1 MEERARINV
10 KNIIS
15 IIILLIV
22 IIIGAVIYSKYNY
35 NNFTKNVRE
44 EGKTSFSRDA
54 NIKYSDM
61 KSYKIENK
69 EYNDAMFCQNV
80 SVKAN
85 TPYKITCK
93 VKTQDV
99 ENEEKSYISGAQI
112 SIKGTTEC
120 SKSVT
125 GTSDW
130 TELTFMFN
138 SKNRTNVDIGFRL
151 GGYQERSKGTAWFS
165 DFKMEEGTLDTDK
178 KWNVV
183 CFMIQ
188 NIDVNVNL
196 NGKPTHVKLKMSDT
210 DMSDIE
216 STINRIPNTISKMS
230 NNNIQMDFDVIK
242 ITNPLTSISYDEE
255 NEYYIDPKDV
265 KDLIQEYLD
274 KKEYDY
280 IYIATRLGKLNED
293 KNALVHDWI
302 GLGGMDYYEVG
313 FSNIRLPNNSNS
325 YIYKY
330 DERVNTFPEEVFI
343 HEFLHTLE
351 RNEKEYGN
359 NNVANL
365 HDYEKYNYKRE
376 DIIGLKK
383 WYTVYIQNS
392 IKNSKGEKVG
402 LSQEIHLEK
411 PIHESNFKYSYELNE
426 LKEPKNF
433 IEEMNC
439 LIKRVKQLFQR

>member
-1 MEERARINV
+1 MF
-10 KNIIS
+10 
-15 IIILLIV
+15 
-22 IIIGAVIYSKYNY
+22 YD
-35 NNFTKNVRE
+35 TKHRCECKFN
-44 EGKTSFSRDA
+44 GKT
-54 NIKYSDM
+54 
-61 KSYKIENK
+61 
-69 EYNDAMFCQNV
+69 
-80 SVKAN
+80 
-85 TPYKITCK
+85 
-93 VKTQDV
+93 
-99 ENEEKSYISGAQI
+99 
-112 SIKGTTEC
+112 
-120 SKSVT
+120 
-125 GTSDW
+125 
-130 TELTFMFN
+130 
-138 SKNRTNVDIGFRL
+138 
-151 GGYQERSKGTAWFS
+151 
-165 DFKMEEGTLDTDK
+165 
-178 KWNVV
+178 
-183 CFMIQ
+183 
-188 NIDVNVNL
+188 
-196 NGKPTHVKLKMSDT
+196 THVKLKMSDT

-376 DIIGLKK
+376 DIIGLKNGIL
-383 WYTVYIQNS
+383 YIFK
-392 IKNSKGEKVG
+392 ILSKIVRERKLDYHKRFIWRNQFMKVI
-402 LSQEIHLEK
+402 LNIHM
-411 PIHESNFKYSYELNE
+411 S
-426 LKEPKNF
+426 
-433 IEEMNC
+433 
-439 LIKRVKQLFQR
+439 